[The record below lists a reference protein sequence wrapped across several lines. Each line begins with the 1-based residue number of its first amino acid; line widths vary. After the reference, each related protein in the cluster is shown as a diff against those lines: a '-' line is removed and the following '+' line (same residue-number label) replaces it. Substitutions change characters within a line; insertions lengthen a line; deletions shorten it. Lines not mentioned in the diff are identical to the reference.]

1 VETHLVHANV
11 VWWCNDFNWQIW
23 KEGAV
28 VVVGGN
34 VDGDN
39 DSLPL

>member
-1 VETHLVHANV
+1 MLSGGATN
-11 VWWCNDFNWQIW
+11 W